1 VVISVTD
8 IAVTQEEPAQFQS
21 PNPAIHDLPNQD
33 KVRTS
38 RDDFRDFIGPNAE
51 RYLRAYDLRQ
61 ARRRAFG
68 SFSLAA
74 AFIPLAWLMYRKMY
88 VAAGILLLGSLI
100 IGLVMPDIGPG
111 AGIAAVFGVLG
122 KTLYLSHA
130 ESRIR
135 KIGARHLPPAEHVA
149 LLKRAGGVSWIS
161 GAIGAIIMAGCVLAV
176 IAAHGQNG

>member
-8 IAVTQEEPAQFQS
+8 IAVTQEEPAQPTS
-21 PNPAIHDLPNQD
+21 PDSVTHDLPDQGGI
-33 KVRTS
+33 RTN
-38 RDDFRDFIGPNAE
+38 RDDLRVFIGPNAE
-51 RYLRAYDLRQ
+51 RYLRAYDLKQ
-61 ARRRAFG
+61 TRRRGLAG
-68 SFSLAA
+68 FSVAA

-100 IGLVMPDIGPG
+100 IGLVIPDIGPG
-111 AGIAAVFGVLG
+111 IGIAGVFGVLG

-130 ESRIR
+130 ESRLR

-149 LLKRAGGVSWIS
+149 LLQRAGGVSWI
-161 GAIGAIIMAGCVLAV
+161 GAVIGAIIMAGGVLAV